1 VTAPAGTPV
10 RKSGSVYALGMR
22 VTRLTPLSG
31 APLIGVDN
39 CYVTDNLVKL
49 DFTVEYREGTE
60 VERLN
65 GQGRACLYHATPKTV
80 KRLVVDSLELCYPD
94 PELEELLG
102 GGDVLLDD
110 EGRPI
115 GHAAPE
121 VGADPV
127 PNGVGIELWS
137 SAITDDG
144 VDDELPYIWWTLP
157 REYLS
162 PTGVSVSADP
172 MAAAFE
178 GHGNQNPG
186 WGNGPFND
194 WRWESGRV
202 VQRVR
207 QETMPNLS
215 ANGFVTVPPAV

>member
-1 VTAPAGTPV
+1 VTTPTPV
-10 RKSGSVYALGMR
+10 RKSGSVFALGGR
-22 VTRLTPLSG
+22 YTRLAANG
-31 APLIGVDN
+31 APVVGPDN
-39 CYVTDNLVKL
+39 AYVSDNLVKL
-49 DFTVEYREGTE
+49 DYTIEYRDGIE

-65 GQGRACLYHATPKTV
+65 GQGKACLYYSSSPTV
-80 KRLVVDSLELCYPD
+80 KRLVIDSLELCYPD

-110 EGRPI
+110 DGRPI

-121 VGADPV
+121 VGSDPV

-144 VDDELPYIWWTLP
+144 IEDELPYVWWTFP
-157 REYLS
+157 REYLKPS
-162 PTGVSVSADP
+162 GVSISADP

-178 GHGNQNPG
+178 GQGNQNPN

-194 WRWESGRV
+194 WDWESGRV

-207 QETMPNLS
+207 SATMPNLA
-215 ANGFVTVPPAV
+215 ANGFVAVPAAV